1 MTWRLILRA
10 NNTQLAKPGFPD
22 SMLSLCPLAK
32 AECLVPELPT
42 WLRPTALSDYLCAV
56 TQAVNRVLACQFHL
70 KRTQPLPMSTVC
82 LAHSPLAWSSQGGSC
97 LVPTIASRPIP
108 SKEILLAWLSVIP

>member
-1 MTWRLILRA
+1 MILRA

-22 SMLSLCPLAK
+22 SMLFLCPLAK

-42 WLRPTALSDYLCAV
+42 WFRPTALSDYLCAV
-56 TQAVNRVLACQFHL
+56 TQADCQQGSCLPVPFEENP
-70 KRTQPLPMSTVC
+70 TLPMSTVC
-82 LAHSPLAWSSQGGSC
+82 LAHSPLAWPSQGGSC
-97 LVPTIASRPIP
+97 LVPAIASRPIP